1 MAESV
6 KQQAKRFLADV
17 PEEFVFRC
25 GNSHVLRNM
34 KDLAN
39 ELKSMPDNDYAFHA
53 NDGKN
58 DFVNW
63 VRDII
68 KDDIL
73 VNELKRA
80 PNRAQAANAVA
91 NRVASLVKK

>member
-1 MAESV
+1 MAESA

-39 ELKSMPDNDYAFHA
+39 GGFAL
-53 NDGKN
+53 
-58 DFVNW
+58 
-63 VRDII
+63 
-68 KDDIL
+68 
-73 VNELKRA
+73 
-80 PNRAQAANAVA
+80 Q
-91 NRVASLVKK
+91 